1 MVNKKTLSVAPNFKL
16 VKLAS
21 KAAIGAAGL
30 MVLAK
35 FYAWFYTGSLS
46 LQASLVD
53 SMLDIFASILN
64 FLIIRQAIKPA
75 DEDHRFGHGKAEAIG
90 GLVQTAFIAG
100 SAVWLIIE
108 VIYRLLDPQPLA
120 RVDLGNYVMI
130 GATLVT
136 GLLITFQRKV
146 VRQTGSLAIKAD
158 SVHYETDFLANI
170 GVLISL
176 NVSAYFNWIWLDAI
190 VGGAIAAYIF
200 IASLKIALTSI
211 DVLMDK
217 ELDDQTRSVIVE
229 AIQAHPGI
237 LGFHDLRTRTS
248 GYHVFVQFHLD
259 LDKNLPLWK
268 AHQIGDEIEA
278 SIRQRLPKAEIIIHH
293 DPRN

>member
-120 RVDLGNYVMI
+120 QVNLGNYVMI

-190 VGGAIAAYIF
+190 VGGAIAIYIF

-217 ELDDQTRSVIVE
+217 EMDDQTRSVIVE